1 VWRHLV
7 SIEERR
13 ISALVI
19 GFLTTLVYCMVMYA
33 IHKTLDP
40 AWVSILQ
47 AIIAGVVG
55 AGGVDALKQWAVVKE
70 NLKNG
75 KNESDGGVESGV

>member
-1 VWRHLV
+1 MWRQLV

-13 ISALVI
+13 VSALI
-19 GFLTTLVYCMVMYA
+19 LGFLTTLVYCMVMYA
-33 IHKTLDP
+33 VRKNLDP

-55 AGGVDALKQWAVVKE
+55 IGGVNALRDWAVASGKTKE
-70 NLKNG
+70 NQDNG
-75 KNESDGGVESGV
+75 GGEQ